1 MQNQAGQKSICKKTR
16 KISAGQS
23 SIGGTGVAGETGVF
37 SVSLVEVWKS
47 HYVTQHL
54 PIHRP
59 SQLDSYGGGGLMP
72 MDGAWLR
79 RQLRAV
85 PNSGNVPV

>member
-1 MQNQAGQKSICKKTR
+1 MQEHKKNKRWTELN
-16 KISAGQS
+16 
-23 SIGGTGVAGETGVF
+23 GGGERGWGLF
-37 SVSLVEVWKS
+37 SVSLKEVWKS

-54 PIHRP
+54 PIHLP
-59 SQLDSYGGGGLMP
+59 PQPDTYGGGGVMP
-72 MDGAWLR
+72 MDGACLR

>member
-1 MQNQAGQKSICKKTR
+1 MLEEKKNKRWTDLN
-16 KISAGQS
+16 
-23 SIGGTGVAGETGVF
+23 GGGWRGVF
-37 SVSLVEVWKS
+37 GVSLVEVWKS

-59 SQLDSYGGGGLMP
+59 SQLDTYGGGGLMP
-72 MDGAWLR
+72 MDGTWLR